1 MKKSIIP
8 ISLIMLAIVAIS
20 LAGCTTSNSGALTLE
35 EHPLQG
41 TLQVEP
47 LVITPLE
54 GTQEEMLKT
63 HSSERSQT
71 FPDNYT
77 TIDGNMALSATL
89 NGKPL
94 VAGQTFS
101 NNYSESYVWV
111 TQAGTEIYRISTG
124 PASPLN
130 NLIGLWVYEGHW
142 ALETALVDLAG
153 GDVTPFALGQVTI
166 DGVLQNKT
174 RGYDE
179 TFGLQTITG
188 KLFYFFK
195 KDGKLGYF
203 YNGQETMLK
212 YEEIPHYNCCSA
224 SALNPIQAQNM
235 QAFFA
240 RTGDTWY
247 YVELGNFNK

>member
-1 MKKSIIP
+1 MKKSITP
-8 ISLIMLAIVAIS
+8 IFLILLAIVALS
-20 LAGCTTSNSGALTLE
+20 LGGCAPSKTGALTLE

-41 TLQVEP
+41 APQVDP

-54 GTQEEMLKT
+54 GTQDEMLNT

-71 FPDNYT
+71 FPDNST
-77 TIDGNMALSATL
+77 TIDGNMALTVTL
-89 NGKPL
+89 EGKPL
-94 VAGQTFS
+94 VAGQTFT
-101 NNYSESYVWV
+101 NNYSESFVWV
-111 TQAGTEIYRISTG
+111 TQAGTEIYRITTG

-130 NLIGLWVYEGHW
+130 NLIGLWAYDGHW

-174 RGYDE
+174 QGYE
-179 TFGLQTITG
+179 QAFGLQTIAG
-188 KLFYFFK
+188 KLFYFFMK
-195 KDGKLGYF
+195 GGKIGYF

-212 YEEIPHYNCCSA
+212 YDEIPHYNCCSA
-224 SALNPIQAQNM
+224 SALNTIQAQTM

-247 YVELGNFNK
+247 YVELGSFNK